1 MCGQVIAGRLVASS
15 LTTVPPRSE
24 LIGYSDIT
32 DITNGALCPVIV
44 NSEFISYELAMKKG
58 TRKRGWEGG
67 SKVGSF
73 FKDWKVQHIG
83 LNV

>member
-1 MCGQVIAGRLVASS
+1 MRRRK
-15 LTTVPPRSE
+15 T
-24 LIGYSDIT
+24 
-32 DITNGALCPVIV
+32 V
-44 NSEFISYELAMKKG
+44 NSEVISYELAMKKG